1 MYQLCELI
9 HFLGILNHF
18 TPNQIYF
25 LSTKIH
31 QVFIIAICKKYIDAG
46 YETFYHL
53 GGLVIFQTMFVY
65 CGIFYRS
72 VVPIVVLDEV
82 FYCLLHII
90 RQSPLAE
97 NIFLHSHQFVLEIS
111 WQQFVEVAYYVSYFL
126 DGFWIVAPKHL
137 LFNGYILIFGFSF
150 DKA

>member
-90 RQSPLAE
+90 RQSPLADSYIPISLCLKSAGSSSSKWLITYL
-97 NIFLHSHQFVLEIS
+97 IFLMVFGLLPQSIFSLIVISSFSVLASIR
-111 WQQFVEVAYYVSYFL
+111 
-126 DGFWIVAPKHL
+126 HR
-137 LFNGYILIFGFSF
+137 
-150 DKA
+150 